1 MEFLDAWKVPKTIE
15 KDHGWWVWWVWW
27 VIPTFSSQYPINTPF
42 HEPNDLQFEKSFGPV
57 PDK

>member
-15 KDHGWWVWWVWW
+15 KDHGWWVWWV
-27 VIPTFSSQYPINTPF
+27 IPIFSSQYPINTPF